1 VRSMMKRLIYIIV
14 FILPLCLTFQTA
26 SANELL
32 IWDQLQG
39 KAPKGYVLLFRHSLA
54 PGVGDPANFKLNDC
68 STQRNLSA
76 EGREDA
82 KEIGKW
88 LQRREVKIAR
98 VESSRWCR
106 AKETAQL
113 LNLGKVRLNPN
124 LDSLFQEA
132 DATKHPQ
139 TSKVRQQIINHR
151 NKTGLLVLVGHYV
164 NIAALTGV
172 GVDSGEGILVRADNK
187 GVIKVV
193 GATPDLNG

>member
-1 VRSMMKRLIYIIV
+1 MMKRLIYIIV

-82 KEIGKW
+82 KEIGQW
-88 LQRREVKIAR
+88 LQRRASKDLHELNQADGAGQR
-98 VESSRWCR
+98 R
-106 AKETAQL
+106 L
-113 LNLGKVRLNPN
+113 LNYLIWARLVLNPN

-132 DATKHPQ
+132 DSTKHPQ
-139 TSKVRQQIINHR
+139 TSK
-151 NKTGLLVLVGHYV
+151 G
-164 NIAALTGV
+164 
-172 GVDSGEGILVRADNK
+172 
-187 GVIKVV
+187 
-193 GATPDLNG
+193 TPANN

>member
-1 VRSMMKRLIYIIV
+1 MLKRSLFALVISLISS
-14 FILPLCLTFQTA
+14 LTAQSAF
-26 SANELL
+26 ANELL

-54 PGVGDPANFKLNDC
+54 PGAGDPANFKLNDC

-76 EGREDA
+76 EGRKDA
-82 KEIGKW
+82 KEIGQW

-113 LNLGKVRLNPN
+113 LNVGKVKLNRN

-132 DATKHPQ
+132 DAIKHPQ

-164 NIAALTGV
+164 NIAALIGV
-172 GVDSGEGILVRADNK
+172 GVDSGEGVLVRADSK

>member
-1 VRSMMKRLIYIIV
+1 MIKRLIQTLI
-14 FILPLCLTFQTA
+14 FSLAFSLTAQSAF
-26 SANELL
+26 ANELL

-39 KAPKGYVLLFRHSLA
+39 KSPKGYVLLFRHSLA
-54 PGVGDPANFKLNDC
+54 PGVGDPENFKLNDC

-76 EGREDA
+76 EGRKDA
-82 KEIGKW
+82 KEIGEW
-88 LQRREVKIAR
+88 LQRRQVKIFR

-113 LNLGKVRLNPN
+113 LNLGKVRLNRN

-139 TSKVRQQIINHR
+139 TSRVRQQIINHR

-172 GVDSGEGILVRADNK
+172 GVDSGEGILVRADSK
-187 GVIKVV
+187 GVLKVF